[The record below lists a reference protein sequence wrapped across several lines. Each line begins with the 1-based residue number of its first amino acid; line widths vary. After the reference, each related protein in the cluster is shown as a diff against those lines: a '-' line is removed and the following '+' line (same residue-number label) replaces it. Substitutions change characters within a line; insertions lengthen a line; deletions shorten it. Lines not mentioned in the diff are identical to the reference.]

1 MEDRRRQLIN
11 AYMRLGD
18 TLTLR
23 GRARIVFYC
32 EGGWEMSFLAERP
45 ELHGLLAVRDED
57 GKLLVATD
65 DPLRGLEKLQEY
77 AEREKGCRV
86 AFMLVA

>member
-1 MEDRRRQLIN
+1 MEDRRRQLID

-18 TLTLR
+18 ALILR
-23 GRARIVFYC
+23 GRAKIVFYC
-32 EGGWEMSFLAERP
+32 EGGREVSFLAEMP
-45 ELHGLLAVRDED
+45 ELHGLLAVRDES

-65 DPLRGLEKLQEY
+65 DPLKGLEKLREY

-86 AFMLVA
+86 TFTFIE